1 MGAHLFHGQTGN
13 GPALLLLH
21 AGVADSRM
29 WEPNRARLGDG
40 RTLVTLDLR
49 GFGRSPWGTG
59 PFSHAGDVLEVL
71 DELALSRVAVV
82 GASFGGSVALDL
94 TLAHPERVSALVLAA
109 PALGGWDWSSDQRA
123 FGAEE
128 DRLLDA
134 GDVEAAVELNVRR
147 WVDAGRPPGEVD
159 SGLRTL
165 VGDMQ
170 RHAFELALA
179 AFSTEPEPG
188 PEQELEPPAAGRLD
202 EVRCPVLVVLGAL
215 DVPDMLSI
223 GAHLGAGLSD
233 VRVETLPGVAHLP
246 SLEAPAAF
254 DALVSPFLDEHSA

>member
-1 MGAHLFHGQTGN
+1 V
-13 GPALLLLH
+13 LLH
-21 AGVADSRM
+21 AGVADARM
-29 WEPNRARLGDG
+29 WEPNRERLGKG

-59 PFSHAGDVLEVL
+59 SFSHVGDVLAVL
-71 DELALSRVAVV
+71 DGIELLRVALA

-94 TLAHPERVSALVLAA
+94 ALAHPGRVSALVLAA
-109 PALGGWDWSSDQRA
+109 PALGGWDWSPDQRA

-159 SGLRTL
+159 PGMRAL
-165 VGDMQ
+165 VADMQ

-179 AFSTEPEPG
+179 AFSSEPEPG

-202 EVRCPVLVVLGAL
+202 EIRCPALVVLGAL
-215 DVPDMLSI
+215 DVPDMLAI
-223 GAHLGAGLSD
+223 GAHLGAGLAH

-254 DALVSPFLDEHSA
+254 DALVSPFLHEHAA

>member
-1 MGAHLFHGQTGN
+1 MQ
-13 GPALLLLH
+13 
-21 AGVADSRM
+21 
-29 WEPNRARLGDG
+29 RLGEG
-40 RTLVTLDLR
+40 RTLVTLDMR

-59 PFSHAGDVLEVL
+59 PFSHVGDVLEVL
-71 DELALSRVAVV
+71 DELALPRVAVA

-109 PALGGWDWSSDQRA
+109 PALGGWDWSPDQRA

-159 SGLRTL
+159 SGMRAL
-165 VGDMQ
+165 VADMQ

-179 AFSTEPEPG
+179 AFSSEPEPG
-188 PEQELEPPAAGRLD
+188 PEQELEPPAAGRLGRD
-202 EVRCPVLVVLGAL
+202 PLPGARRARRARRAGHAL
-215 DVPDMLSI
+215 DRSAPRAPGWPTSASRPCRVSHTCRAWRRRPPSTRSSRRSWTSTPPDTSQ
-223 GAHLGAGLSD
+223 GAQFTHGQG
-233 VRVETLPGVAHLP
+233 VRRRACRRGGGTP
-246 SLEAPAAF
+246 S
-254 DALVSPFLDEHSA
+254 